1 MSRLRIIDARKME
14 KLLFKFGF
22 ERVRQKGSHVF
33 YRHPDGRTTSVPHH
47 RGRDLA
53 RPLIKEILR
62 EIELSSD
69 ERGVFEEVINSH
81 YTISCPS

>member
-1 MSRLRIIDARKME
+1 LSRLRIIDARKME
-14 KLLFKFGF
+14 KLLFNLGF
-22 ERVRQKGSHVF
+22 ESVRQKGSHVF

-69 ERGVFEEVINSH
+69 EYEE
-81 YTISCPS
+81 YLRKL